1 MVGRA
6 EGILVGTEVG
16 ESEGEVVGSTDG
28 DLLGTADGV
37 IVGRRD
43 GFVDGRADGTVDG
56 STDGDLLGRKVL
68 GAAVG
73 ATVGTSS
80 NVIRRIMLLA
90 ESATKAYVP
99 SGETLTPVGWLNLA
113 LVPTAFVD
121 PLDLA
126 TPATVVTERVEM
138 MTWRIN
144 SL

>member
-1 MVGRA
+1 VRKNRKFTTVVGSA
-6 EGILVGTEVG
+6 EGDVDGMTDGDLLGSRDGSTDG
-16 ESEGEVVGSTDG
+16 DAVGSTDG
-28 DLLGTADGV
+28 DAV
-37 IVGRRD
+37 
-43 GFVDGRADGTVDG
+43 G
-56 STDGDLLGRKVL
+56 STDGRVL
-68 GAAVG
+68 GVTVG

-121 PLDLA
+121 PLDPA

-138 MTWRIN
+138 MTWRIKA
-144 SL
+144 L